1 MSKYFIIPNK
11 DQIDETL
18 TLCKEYGLGV
28 EFNDFF
34 TPKMLL
40 NEPACKE
47 RIAFYQGLELPDMR
61 TSHGDFFD
69 VILFSEDEEI
79 AAISK
84 ARIRKS
90 MEIGEEL
97 GVQGVIFH
105 TNTEPFL
112 TADYYRKNWHDRN
125 ETFFREICKDFPKV
139 NVYLEN
145 MFDQNPSDL
154 KNLAESMKDVENFGV
169 CLDYAHASISKT
181 PVEVWVKELAPFIR
195 HVHINDN
202 DGMND
207 LHLSVGDGITNWENF
222 LSFQKEYFP
231 DATVLIETTPLENQK
246 KSLIFMKEHGFF
258 GE

>member
-28 EFNDFF
+28 EFND
-34 TPKMLL
+34 
-40 NEPACKE
+40 
-47 RIAFYQGLELPDMR
+47 
-61 TSHGDFFD
+61 FD

-125 ETFFREICKDFPKV
+125 EAFFREICKDFP
-139 NVYLEN
+139 
-145 MFDQNPSDL
+145 
-154 KNLAESMKDVENFGV
+154 
-169 CLDYAHASISKT
+169 
-181 PVEVWVKELAPFIR
+181 
-195 HVHINDN
+195 
-202 DGMND
+202 
-207 LHLSVGDGITNWENF
+207 
-222 LSFQKEYFP
+222 
-231 DATVLIETTPLENQK
+231 
-246 KSLIFMKEHGFF
+246 
-258 GE
+258 